1 MIAYALKIAGL
12 KSSCG
17 VDSPGPGL
25 RRDLHNDGRDALF
38 AGPGCRRLWHCPR
51 RPLGTPIQFALDRK
65 RQRAMVGTLASHIGN
80 MIAGVT
86 KGYEYRMKVVYS
98 HFPIQ
103 LKAASG
109 ELVISNFLGERKSRS
124 ARILDGVKVDVLKDE
139 VVVTGINKENVGQ
152 TMANIEQATRVRGF
166 DIRVFQ
172 DGVYLVEKR

>member
-1 MIAYALKIAGL
+1 MVKEIARQIEIPE
-12 KSSCG
+12 G
-17 VDSPGPGL
+17 VEVSIEGSQVTVKGPKGNL
-25 RRDLHNDGRDALF
+25 S
-38 AGPGCRRLWHCPR
+38 RRLSYPEIEITKEDSY
-51 RPLGTPIQFALDRK
+51 LVVNSKLDRK
-65 RQRAMVGTLASHIGN
+65 QQRAMVGTLAAHVSN

-86 KGYEYRMKVVYS
+86 KGFTYKMKVVYS

-139 VVVTGINKENVGQ
+139 VVVTGIDKENVGQ

>member
-1 MIAYALKIAGL
+1 MVKEIARQVEIPE
-12 KSSCG
+12 G
-17 VDSPGPGL
+17 VDVSIEGSQVTVKGPKGNL
-25 RRDLHNDGRDALF
+25 SRKLSYPEIEIKKEDSYLVVNSK
-38 AGPGCRRLWHCPR
+38 
-51 RPLGTPIQFALDRK
+51 LDRK
-65 RQRAMVGTLASHIGN
+65 QQKAMVGTLAAHVSN

-86 KGYEYRMKVVYS
+86 KGFEYKMKVVYS

>member
-1 MIAYALKIAGL
+1 MVKEIARQVEIPV
-12 KSSCG
+12 G
-17 VDSPGPGL
+17 VEVSIEGSQVTVKGPKGEISRKLAFPEIEIKKEDSYL
-25 RRDLHNDGRDALF
+25 VVNSR
-38 AGPGCRRLWHCPR
+38 
-51 RPLGTPIQFALDRK
+51 LDRK
-65 RQRAMVGTLASHIGN
+65 QQRAMVGTLAAHAGN

-86 KGYEYRMKVVYS
+86 NGFTYKMKVVYS

-103 LKAASG
+103 LKAAPG
-109 ELVISNFLGERKSRS
+109 ELVISNFLGERKPRS

-166 DIRVFQ
+166 DIRIFQ

>member
-1 MIAYALKIAGL
+1 MVKEIARQVEIPE
-12 KSSCG
+12 G
-17 VDSPGPGL
+17 VEVSIEGSQITVKGPKGNLSRKLSYPDIEITKEDSYL
-25 RRDLHNDGRDALF
+25 IVNS
-38 AGPGCRRLWHCPR
+38 
-51 RPLGTPIQFALDRK
+51 TIDRK
-65 RQRAMVGTLASHIGN
+65 QQRAMVGTLAAHVSN
-80 MIAGVT
+80 MVAGVT
-86 KGYEYRMKVVYS
+86 KGFEYKMKVVYS

-103 LKAASG
+103 LKAAPG

-139 VVVTGINKENVGQ
+139 VVLTGINKESVGQ